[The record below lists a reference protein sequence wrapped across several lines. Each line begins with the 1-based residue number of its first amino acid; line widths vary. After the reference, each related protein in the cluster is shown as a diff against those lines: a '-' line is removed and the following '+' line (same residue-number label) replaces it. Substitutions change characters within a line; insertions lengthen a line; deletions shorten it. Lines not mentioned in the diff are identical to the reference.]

1 MKEKEMRKVLFYLP
15 GLLLLT
21 LLCWGGLFFM
31 AVKFQTPW
39 LISWWMLA
47 ALPIIMGFV
56 ALSEAE

>member
-1 MKEKEMRKVLFYLP
+1 MRKVLFYLP